1 MTDLWP
7 EAAVACGVVKNKALI
22 NLADLLAMFCY
33 RTSAHIVGLGR
44 SMCDAIVK
52 KGIDKN
58 KISLIT
64 NGVDLSLFSKA
75 GEGESK
81 RLEIR
86 NRYGFGDRFVA
97 MYLGAHG
104 AYNSLGT
111 IIEVALMLKSDPR
124 FLFVFVGDGDEK
136 AKLQKRVLDNHLDNV
151 FFSPPMPRTETPGML
166 SAADAFL
173 LPNRKG
179 DFFTGNLP
187 NKLFDFLAAAR
198 PVIVAGAGETPEL
211 VLAAGAGRCVEPE
224 DSSGM
229 ANLLIELAEMQI
241 EKRMAMGQRGRDYVF
256 AHYDR
261 DNLSE
266 RFLGILSDA
275 LKVHKT
281 KR

>member
-1 MTDLWP
+1 
-7 EAAVACGVVKNKALI
+7 
-22 NLADLLAMFCY
+22 
-33 RTSAHIVGLGR
+33 
-44 SMCDAIVK
+44 
-52 KGIDKN
+52 
-58 KISLIT
+58 
-64 NGVDLSLFSKA
+64 
-75 GEGESK
+75 
-81 RLEIR
+81 
-86 NRYGFGDRFVA
+86 
-97 MYLGAHG
+97 
-104 AYNSLGT
+104 
-111 IIEVALMLKSDPR
+111 
-124 FLFVFVGDGDEK
+124 
-136 AKLQKRVLDNHLDNV
+136 
-151 FFSPPMPRTETPGML
+151 ML